1 MHEEVIEFSTEV
13 DELVDITE
21 RVEEVVERSGIKNGL
36 CLVFNLGSTGAILIN
51 EWEEGL
57 LEDFKEMLAK
67 LTSKN
72 QITIPKGIMV
82 RLPDA
87 QYFDVEYVEG
97 RILLKPLKVYGT
109 DLGEVRAKI
118 KRLGLSEDCV
128 DEAVRW
134 ARSR

>member
-1 MHEEVIEFSTEV
+1 
-13 DELVDITE
+13 
-21 RVEEVVERSGIKNGL
+21 
-36 CLVFNLGSTGAILIN
+36 
-51 EWEEGL
+51 
-57 LEDFKEMLAK
+57 MLAK

-72 QITIPKGIMV
+72 QITIPKGIMLK
-82 RLPDA
+82 LPDV

-97 RILLKPLKVYGT
+97 RILMKPLKVYGT
-109 DLGEVRAKI
+109 DLVEVRTKI

>member
-1 MHEEVIEFSTEV
+1 
-13 DELVDITE
+13 
-21 RVEEVVERSGIKNGL
+21 
-36 CLVFNLGSTGAILIN
+36 
-51 EWEEGL
+51 
-57 LEDFKEMLAK
+57 MLAK

-72 QITIPKGIMV
+72 QITIPKGIMAQ
-82 RLPDA
+82 LPDV
-87 QYFDVEYVEG
+87 QYFDVDYVDG
-97 RILLKPLKVYGT
+97 RILLKPLKIHGT